1 MKKKLIL
8 TSLNIDNNLSK
19 EKLLLGKWCINYEN
33 IYSQNEIKHNI
44 IPFHWDNRIKL
55 KKDYDYLEK
64 LHAELLSSLKNS
76 LNSIHELN
84 HDLRYWQIILDPWLM
99 DYISILFDRWET
111 IESAIKNYSNLEVD
125 FYQNNNEYFPI
136 ETMDELHGFFNQ
148 NEVNQFVYQDII
160 QNNFTDIIKIVQL
173 PKKLNFK
180 LNIE

>member
-1 MKKKLIL
+1 M
-8 TSLNIDNNLSK
+8 
-19 EKLLLGKWCINYEN
+19 EN
-33 IYSQNEIKHNI
+33 GVFFTKIFFSQNEIKHNI

-111 IESAIKNYSNLEVD
+111 IESAIKNYKQPRSRFLSKQQRIFSYRND
-125 FYQNNNEYFPI
+125 
-136 ETMDELHGFFNQ
+136 G
-148 NEVNQFVYQDII
+148 
-160 QNNFTDIIKIVQL
+160 
-173 PKKLNFK
+173 
-180 LNIE
+180 